1 MAVGVRCRLW
11 NTKHSPQTNFDM
23 ETKTSINHENG
34 NDANRLLSAD
44 WLPCSD
50 VLPKKGVKV
59 RCKLSIDIG
68 LGTTEK
74 ILYRMKHN
82 GNWNDY
88 HHLVTHWKPI

>member
-1 MAVGVRCRLW
+1 MI
-11 NTKHSPQTNFDM
+11 DM
-23 ETKTSINHENG
+23 EKKLQHTTNVHSEQVAPP
-34 NDANRLLSAD
+34 DAKHLLSAD
-44 WLPCSD
+44 WLPSSD

-59 RCKLSIDIG
+59 RCKLSKDIG